1 VAETLE
7 AWLSRQ
13 LRAVE
18 QNGKSTQAV
27 RLSDAASGKTHERW
41 DSPLRKEE
49 GGEGP
54 EGLANIIGEVIDG
67 MCHSAN
73 VRQTLEFEIVCEDGE
88 RNERAR
94 YLLHKKGKSTST
106 NGAAFSPETAHVA
119 AIGQAQA
126 ETTQALLRSAN
137 AQIQQQQKLIEQLT
151 EQLHGYIQLLLQSDL
166 EKKEAIL
173 ENSEEGN
180 SVQIQ
185 LMKELLAKS
194 EPLISLFMG
203 AMQGGKPS

>member
-1 VAETLE
+1 MAETLE
-7 AWLSRQ
+7 AWLTRQ

-54 EGLANIIGEVIDG
+54 QALADIIGEVIDG
-67 MCHSAN
+67 LCQSAN

-106 NGAAFSPETAHVA
+106 NGTAFSPETAHVA
-119 AIGQAQA
+119 QIGQAQA
-126 ETTQALLRSAN
+126 ETTQTLLRSAN
-137 AQIQQQQKLIEQLT
+137 AQIQQQQKLIEQLVD
-151 EQLHGYIQLLLQSDL
+151 QNHGYIKLLFQAEL
-166 EKKEAIL
+166 EKKEVEL
-173 ENSEEGN
+173 ENSENTN
-180 SVQIQ
+180 SVQ
-185 LMKELLAKS
+185 LELLKQLVEKA
-194 EPLISLFMG
+194 EPLVGLLMNTMG
-203 AMQGGKPS
+203 GGKN